1 MSWEFVQRLL
11 NIFRQIT
18 GLFQIFFFRRKK
30 NQYFFFIL
38 QIKNE
43 MKIGLGYL
51 WSDTSVQFNSGP
63 VQAGVV
69 KLPAHALSVQHQG
82 WSWHKLLHLELAP
95 EQVSS
100 DNHNL
105 SEAA

>member
-1 MSWEFVQRLL
+1 
-11 NIFRQIT
+11 
-18 GLFQIFFFRRKK
+18 
-30 NQYFFFIL
+30 
-38 QIKNE
+38 

-51 WSDTSVQFNSGP
+51 WSDTSVQFSSGP
-63 VQAGVV
+63 VQAGVA

-82 WSWHKLLHLELAP
+82 WSWHKLLHLELAH
-95 EQVSS
+95 EQVNS